1 MACCAIHVL
10 CVLCYAVLP
19 FHGGK
24 SYISILMQK
33 ADSFSTA
40 SRIKRYSTIA
50 LVARVVY
57 TVGNLHTSASAEI
70 VSSIL
75 VKQDLD
81 SFFRNGERENEIQ
94 PLVNKL

>member
-1 MACCAIHVL
+1 MPSTCCVCCAM
-10 CVLCYAVLP
+10 LCYAVLP
-19 FHGGK
+19 
-24 SYISILMQK
+24 
-33 ADSFSTA
+33 
-40 SRIKRYSTIA
+40 
-50 LVARVVY
+50 ARVVY